1 MATNIIFSAFVC
13 LASVSA
19 QGPTPFDKGPSSS
32 DIMANIFAWANDIR
46 PMDPVNSQ
54 SESVVDAGLPP
65 EPDLPDIN
73 AGFPPGPELGLPKEP
88 RLPTK
93 DQLSSNPTVQDP
105 VVSHSASVVNG
116 GSPTV
121 LPNMLPVKDMKSK
134 PPSKS
139 STGVLEL
146 PANVIVKDNVQFEP
160 GTNQGLP
167 SNQGSLF
174 NDGPSSNP
182 SFPTNVNPQFPTNV
196 NPGIAT
202 NVNPGIPA
210 DVIPGIPTD
219 VNLDADIVDPNL
231 LFPAETANAPNPGV
245 GDNNF
250 MLNFLPMFP
259 KNEKAVNLNSG
270 QTLNSASEIGILSD
284 PNIADLSVSKFPTEK
299 PTANM
304 DLSTFFPK
312 GEKVVNL
319 NSGQTLNSPSDIGFL
334 PDPIL
339 IDSSVSGFPP
349 GKTPMKPD
357 LSVVSPF
364 VPNGNQP
371 LVAPQSNSNIPNVP
385 VEILPQKPLAELPV
399 AEPFPFAP
407 PTGRIDSPGRPIGM
421 LPVGTIAAAN
431 KPVQLPADKPN
442 LAFVQPEIF
451 GLPDS
456 LVPTNAQVLTDLP
469 SQSQGQNVVATVGSV
484 MSANDRSVATDTNKM
499 PSNWLNLYPNGKP
512 DKLKKGM

>member
-1 MATNIIFSAFVC
+1 MVTNIIFSAFVSI
-13 LASVSA
+13 ASVLA
-19 QGPTPFDKGPSSS
+19 QGSTPFDKEPPSS

-54 SESVVDAGLPP
+54 SASVVDAGLPP

-88 RLPTK
+88 KLPRK

-105 VVSHSASVVNG
+105 VVSQSASVVNG
-116 GSPTV
+116 GSPREPV

-134 PPSKS
+134 PS
-139 STGVLEL
+139 SESSAGALEL
-146 PANVIVKDNVQFEP
+146 PGDVIIKDNVQFEP

-174 NDGPSSNP
+174 NDRPGSNP

-196 NPGIAT
+196 NPGI
-202 NVNPGIPA
+202 PA
-210 DVIPGIPTD
+210 DVIPSIPTD

-245 GDNNF
+245 GDNKL

-259 KNEKAVNLNSG
+259 KNEKVVNLNSG

-284 PNIADLSVSKFPTEK
+284 PNIADSSVAKFPAEK
-299 PTANM
+299 PTASM

-319 NSGQTLNSPSDIGFL
+319 NSGQTLNSPSDIDVL

-339 IDSSVSGFPP
+339 VDSSVSGFPS

-371 LVAPQSNSNIPNVP
+371 LVGPQSNNKILNVP
-385 VEILPQKPLAELPV
+385 VETLPQKPLAERPV
-399 AEPFPFAP
+399 AEPLPFAP
-407 PTGRIDSPGRPIGM
+407 PTGSIDPPVRPIGM
-421 LPVGTIAAAN
+421 LPVGTIEAAN
-431 KPVQLPADKPN
+431 KPVQLPADRPN

-456 LVPTNAQVLTDLP
+456 LVPTNAQVLTDTP
-469 SQSQGQNVVATVGSV
+469 GRSQGQNVVATVGSV
-484 MSANDRSVATDTNKM
+484 RTAGDRGIATDTNKM